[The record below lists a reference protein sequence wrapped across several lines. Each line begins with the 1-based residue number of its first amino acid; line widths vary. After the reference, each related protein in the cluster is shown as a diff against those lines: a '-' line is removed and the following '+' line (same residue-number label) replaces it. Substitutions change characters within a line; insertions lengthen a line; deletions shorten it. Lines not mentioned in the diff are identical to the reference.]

1 MTDSE
6 GEQVVT
12 GQVTGMDETEAG
24 IPLTMKWYIYW
35 VVCGFMDA
43 QNVWIRRS

>member
-1 MTDSE
+1 MTDNSE

-24 IPLTMKWYIYW
+24 ISLTT
-35 VVCGFMDA
+35 VVYLLGRLSVLH
-43 QNVWIRRS
+43 NNGNRIT